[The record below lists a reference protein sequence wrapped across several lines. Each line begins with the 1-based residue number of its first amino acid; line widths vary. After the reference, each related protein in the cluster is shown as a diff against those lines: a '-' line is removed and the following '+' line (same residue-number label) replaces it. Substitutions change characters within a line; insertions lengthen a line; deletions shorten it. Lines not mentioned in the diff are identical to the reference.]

1 MVFQHGIGG
10 SQDLPISLPFALAGG
25 AAALAISFIVLA
37 LAWREPRYDAATQGR
52 PLPRWLATA
61 VDGGWLP
68 GSLRRRLPG
77 RVVAALDG
85 GWLVG
90 LLRLAGLVFAGY
102 VTWAALAGPDN
113 LANPTFGVV
122 YVLLWVGIVPAS
134 LLFGSFYKAVN
145 PVRTIHVLLSRVT
158 GGDAAAGVIALP
170 RWVGLWPAAFGL
182 LAFVWL
188 ELVCPDA
195 NFLWTIRLWFA
206 VYVAVIVVGAAV
218 FGDRWI
224 AAADP
229 FEAYST
235 LVGHLSFFGRRG
247 DGTLVLRSPLANLD
261 GVVPVSGLVAVLG
274 VLLGST
280 AFDSFQDSI
289 AWVRFSQDIPVDEVL
304 LNSIALVVFCAGVAT
319 LFALATALTKPA
331 DGMARRTL
339 PAKFAHSL
347 VPIVVGYI
355 FAHYLSYFVEVGQ
368 QTLIYLSDPLV
379 DGSNYLG
386 TANLQVNYWLSLHPT
401 FLAFTKV
408 FSIVGGHVLGVIA
421 AHDRAMKLLPRRDQL
436 TGQLPLLVV
445 MVGFTIVGLYL
456 LLTV

>member
-25 AAALAISFIVLA
+25 AAALAVSFIVLA
-37 LAWREPRYDAATQGR
+37 LAWREPRFDAASQGR
-52 PLPRWLATA
+52 PLHPWLAAA
-61 VDGGWLP
+61 VDGGWL
-68 GSLRRRLPG
+68 SWILR
-77 RVVAALDG
+77 AA
-85 GWLVG
+85 G
-90 LLRLAGLVFAGY
+90 LLFAGY
-102 VTWAALAGPDN
+102 VAWAALAGPDN

-134 LLFGSFYKAVN
+134 LLFGPFYRAIN
-145 PVRTIHVLLSRVT
+145 PVRTLHLLLSRAT
-158 GGDAAAGVIALP
+158 GGDPGQGVLTLP

-188 ELVCPDA
+188 ELVSPDA
-195 NFLWTIRLWFA
+195 NYLWVIRLWFS
-206 VYVAVIVVGAAV
+206 VYVAVLVIGAAV

-235 LVGHLSFFGRRG
+235 LVGHLSVFGRRG
-247 DGTLVLRSPLANLD
+247 DDTLVVRNPLANLD
-261 GVVPVSGLVAVLG
+261 GVPAQPGLLAALG

-289 AWVRFSQDIPVDEVL
+289 AWVRFRQGVEIDEVL
-304 LNSIALVVFCAGVAT
+304 LNTTALVAFCAGVAL
-319 LFALATALTKPA
+319 LFALATALTRA
-331 DGMARRTL
+331 VSDIARRSLPTL
-339 PAKFAHSL
+339 FAHSL
-347 VPIVVGYI
+347 VPIIVGYI
-355 FAHYLSYFVEVGQ
+355 FAHYLSYLVEVGQ
-368 QTLIYLSDPLV
+368 QTLAYLSDPMV

-386 TANLQVNYWLSLHPT
+386 TADLQVNYWLSLHPT

-408 FSIVGGHVLGVIA
+408 IAIVTGHVLGVVA
-421 AHDRAMKLLPRRDQL
+421 AHDRAMKVLPRRDQL
-436 TGQLPLLVV
+436 TGQLPLLFV
-445 MVGFTIVGLYL
+445 MVGFTIGGLYL

>member
-25 AAALAISFIVLA
+25 AAALAVSFIVLA
-37 LAWREPRYDAATQGR
+37 LAWREPRFDAATRGR
-52 PLPRWLATA
+52 PLPHWLASA
-61 VDGGWLP
+61 VDGGWL
-68 GSLRRRLPG
+68 SWVLRI
-77 RVVAALDG
+77 
-85 GWLVG
+85 
-90 LLRLAGLVFAGY
+90 AGLAFAAY

-113 LANPTFGVV
+113 LSNPTFGVV

-134 LLFGSFYKAVN
+134 LLFGPFYKAIN
-145 PVRTIHVLLSRVT
+145 PVRTLHVILSRIT
-158 GGDAAAGVIALP
+158 GGDPADGVLSLP

-188 ELVCPDA
+188 ELVSPDA
-195 NFLWTIRLWFA
+195 NFLWVIRLWFA
-206 VYVAVIVVGAAV
+206 VYVAVMVIGAAV

-235 LVGHLSFFGRRG
+235 LVGHLSVFGRRD
-247 DGTLVLRSPLANLD
+247 DGVLVARNPLTNLD
-261 GVVPVSGLVAVLG
+261 GVRPQPGLVAALG

-289 AWVRFSQDIPVDEVL
+289 AWVRFSQDISVDQVL
-304 LNSIALVVFCAGVAT
+304 LNTMALVAFCAGVAL
-319 LFALATALTKPA
+319 LFALATALTPPA
-331 DGMARRTL
+331 DGLPRRSL
-339 PAKFAHSL
+339 PMRFAHSL
-347 VPIVVGYI
+347 VPIIVGYI

-368 QTLIYLSDPLV
+368 QTLIYLSDPMV
-379 DGSNYLG
+379 NGSNYLG
-386 TANLQVNYWLSLHPT
+386 TADLQVNYWLSLHPT

-445 MVGFTIVGLYL
+445 MVGFTIGGLYL